1 MRVFVVDPPLFTL
14 PYDRHF
20 ARALAKRRAEATL
33 VGRPLRGFEP
43 PLGAEPFRF
52 LPLFYRRAEN
62 AAASGSTWRTS
73 VPRRLLKGLEHV
85 FGLRAL
91 ERLCAAERPDVL
103 HLQWLVLPLLDRGA
117 LRRIGRHTGLVL
129 TVHDSI
135 ALQGAKNASWAQL
148 WGDRESRLIFDR
160 YVAHTEHTRERLRA
174 IGVED
179 RKISVVPHPLLPV
192 GDPDPGAAAP
202 ATPGE
207 GAGPGIL
214 FFGQIKPYK
223 GVDVLVEAALRLA
236 ARGCRFTVTVAGR
249 PYEPL
254 DGLKAKIEAAGAG
267 SRFRFDLRHVPDD
280 ALAAYLARADL
291 VVFPYRHIDASGALT
306 LAIAAGKPIVA
317 TRVGVFAEPP
327 NRDQLALVPPD
338 DPMALAEAL
347 EPLVRDPAAREALGQ
362 RVRRLREGIPSWDRF
377 AEACLSVYAGLGAPR
392 AAPTAAAAAQPA
404 AAPQSSR

>member
-1 MRVFVVDPPLFTL
+1 VRVLVVDPPLFTL

-20 ARALAKRRAEATL
+20 ARALAQRGAEVTL
-33 VGRPLRGFEP
+33 VGRPLRGFEDS
-43 PLGAEPFRF
+43 LDAEPFRF
-52 LPLFYRRAEN
+52 LPLFYRRAES
-62 AAASGSTWRTS
+62 AGGEAWRT
-73 VPRRLLKGLEHV
+73 PAARRLLKGLEHV
-85 FGLRAL
+85 FGLGAL
-91 ERLCAAERPDVL
+91 ERLCATERPDVL

-117 LRRIGRHTGLVL
+117 LRRIGRQVGLVL

-148 WGDRESRLIFDR
+148 WGDRRSRLIFDR

-192 GDPDPGAAAP
+192 GDPDPGAAVPAAP
-202 ATPGE
+202 
-207 GAGPGIL
+207 GAGPEIL

-236 ARGCRFTVTVAGR
+236 TKGCRFTVTVAGR

-254 DGLKAKIEAAGAG
+254 DGLRARIEAAGAED
-267 SRFRFDLRHVPDD
+267 RFRFDLRHVPDE

-291 VVFPYRHIDASGALT
+291 VVFPYRHVDASGALA
-306 LAIAAGKPIVA
+306 LAVAAGKPIVA

-327 NRDQLALVPPD
+327 NRDRLALVPPD

-347 EPLVRDPAAREALGQ
+347 EPLVRDAAAREALGR
-362 RVRRLREGIPSWDRF
+362 RVRRLQEGIPSWDRF
-377 AEACLSVYAGLGAPR
+377 AEACLGVYAGLGPR
-392 AAPTAAAAAQPA
+392 APAAQPEV
-404 AAPQSSR
+404 APQSSR

>member
-1 MRVFVVDPPLFTL
+1 MRVLVVDPPLFTL

-20 ARALAKRRAEATL
+20 ARALAKRGAEVTL
-33 VGRPLRGFEP
+33 VGRPLRGFEDS
-43 PLGAEPFRF
+43 LEAEPFRF

-62 AAASGSTWRTS
+62 ARSEAWRTS
-73 VPRRLLKGLEHV
+73 APRRLLKGLEHV

-103 HLQWLVLPLLDRGA
+103 HLQWLVLPLLDRWA
-117 LRRIGRHTGLVL
+117 LRRIGRHAGLVL

-148 WGDRESRLIFDR
+148 WGDRRSRLIFDR

-192 GDPDPGAAAP
+192 GDPGAAAAP
-202 ATPGE
+202 VAPGE
-207 GAGPGIL
+207 GPEIL

-236 ARGCRFTVTVAGR
+236 ARGCRFTVTVVGR

-254 DGLKAKIEAAGAG
+254 DALQAKIEAAGAG
-267 SRFRFDLRHVPDD
+267 THFRFDLRHVPDD

-327 NRDQLALVPPD
+327 NRDQLTLVPPD
-338 DPMALAEAL
+338 DPAALAEAL
-347 EPLVRDPAAREALGQ
+347 EPLVRDPAAREVLGQ
-362 RVRRLREGIPSWDRF
+362 RVRHLQEGIPSWDRF
-377 AEACLSVYAGLGAPR
+377 AEACLGVYAGLDPR
-392 AAPTAAAAAQPA
+392 ASAAAQPEV
-404 AAPQSSR
+404 APQSSR